1 MKKLFTTKNLALV
14 DGYFR
19 SYCCNTL
26 VVLIEIP
33 VVFIAPS
40 FYKLDFSE
48 IPILIGTFTIGD
60 HVIRNNYGSYKD
72 CA

>member
-1 MKKLFTTKNLALV
+1 MKKLFTTKNLALMAI
-14 DGYFR
+14 FAAIAAI
-19 SYCCNTL
+19 L
-26 VVLIEIP
+26 MLLIEIP

-48 IPILIGTFTIGD
+48 ITYFDRNIYYGTC
-60 HVIRNNYGSYKD
+60 IRNNYGSYKD

>member
-1 MKKLFTTKNLALV
+1 MKKLFTTKNLALMAI
-14 DGYFR
+14 FAAIAAI
-19 SYCCNTL
+19 L
-26 VVLIEIP
+26 MVLIEIP

-48 IPILIGTFTIGD
+48 IPILIWNIYYGIC
-60 HVIRNNYGSYKD
+60 IRNNYGSYKD